1 MSQELSAADKRDLR
15 IASRAL
21 PVLVQVGKEGL
32 TEALINRI
40 KQLLSQRELV
50 KVRALDT
57 APQDRDELVEL
68 LSAATDS
75 AIVSAIGRTIVLYRP
90 LPEPPVEIEAE
101 LPKPKARATQPG
113 QRNQGPG
120 KRNQGPRRKP
130 RPPERR
136 DRRRRSQ

>member
-32 TEALINRI
+32 TEALVNRI

-57 APQDRDELVEL
+57 APHDRDELVEL
-68 LSAATDS
+68 LSTATDS

-90 LPEPPVEIEAE
+90 LPEPPVEIEAVS
-101 LPKPKARATQPG
+101 PKPKARVTAPG
-113 QRNQGPG
+113 KRNQGPG

-130 RPPERR
+130 RPAERR